1 MVISPM
7 KIPQLLLVPAVCLLF
22 GLSTSLSLQAEET
35 SIWLAGKA
43 RTVSGG
49 ILLPD
54 SEGSFD
60 LEMKDAAGV
69 TLGEKPPGG
78 GDTKSLEFSGTQ
90 TSVFRSVTPYPAVG
104 GTLKVELE
112 AMIPEG
118 GGGEDATLLRHGSM
132 WEIRYTAKNMSYS
145 FIIWHDNNVFTDV
158 KVPVKFDD
166 WNTITATYTGEE
178 LILQVG
184 KTSAKAVPKDVLRQ
198 DTGPASLLLGASTTK
213 VSEEA
218 LPRLFHGSIANIR
231 ISLE

>member
-1 MVISPM
+1 MKTPRFLVIASTG
-7 KIPQLLLVPAVCLLF
+7 LF
-22 GLSTSLSLQAEET
+22 LGLFSSSLLQAEET

-60 LEMKDAAGV
+60 LEMKDATGV

-90 TSVFRSVTPYPAVG
+90 TSVFRSITPYPSSG
-104 GTLKVELE
+104 GSLKVELE

-118 GGGEDATLLRHGSM
+118 GGGEDATLLRHGTQ
-132 WEIRYTAKNMSYS
+132 WEIRYTARNMSYA
-145 FIIWHDNNVFTDV
+145 FIIWHDSNVFTEV
-158 KVPVKFDD
+158 KLPMKFDE

-178 LILQVG
+178 MILQVG
-184 KTSAKAVPKDVLRQ
+184 KASAKAVPKDALRQ
-198 DTGPASLLLGASTTK
+198 DSGPAPLLLGACSTK
-213 VSEEA
+213 VLEEA
-218 LPRLFHGSIANIR
+218 LPRLFHGSMANIR